1 MGAAQ
6 HRGGRRTCRHMRTH
20 RELAPPH
27 GSRTESRGTATASSS
42 VVRTRA
48 PSTSAPAPGEQK
60 RAGGPAAPASLS
72 AQAQRRAW
80 QWQTSTTVGDRLALA
95 GWPGG
100 DKRGCDRGAQPPV
113 ACSPDLSRSQ
123 RACLLVPERGR
134 THHTHMA
141 GRASRQSRLA
151 LPQHRERERLAH
163 CSSTST
169 SPSAGPGRCYGD

>member
-1 MGAAQ
+1 MPAHAHAQRASPAARQ
-6 HRGGRRTCRHMRTH
+6 PDRVEGHGHRLLLRRSHARPLDLGPGPGPGRA
-20 RELAPPH
+20 E
-27 GSRTESRGTATASSS
+27 ESSS
-42 VVRTRA
+42 TR
-48 PSTSAPAPGEQK
+48 
-60 RAGGPAAPASLS
+60 AAPASLS

-151 LPQHRERERLAH
+151 LPQHTERER
-163 CSSTST
+163 
-169 SPSAGPGRCYGD
+169 G

>member
-1 MGAAQ
+1 MPAHAHAQRASPAARQ
-6 HRGGRRTCRHMRTH
+6 PDRVEGHGHRP
-20 RELAPPH
+20 AP
-27 GSRTESRGTATASSS
+27 S

-48 PSTSAPAPGEQK
+48 PSTSAPAPAPGEQK
-60 RAGGPAAPASLS
+60 REGGPAAPASLS

-151 LPQHRERERLAH
+151 LPQHREREREV
-163 CSSTST
+163 STLQF
-169 SPSAGPGRCYGD
+169 Y